1 MGGLFLIGFLIV
13 LFAKLWPFL
22 LAALVL
28 AFLWCFVVM
37 PLREAEE
44 REARDRLRHARAR
57 QEIDRI
63 AAATAQAMVEAARE
77 QDR

>member
-13 LFAKLWPFL
+13 LLAKLWPFL
-22 LAALVL
+22 LAALAL
-28 AFLWCFVVM
+28 AALWCFVVM
-37 PLREAEE
+37 SLRKAEE
-44 REARDRLRHARAR
+44 REARDQLRHARAR

-77 QDR
+77 HGR